1 MRGSRLVVL
10 AIVSCAA
17 AAVVATASARPT
29 APPTT
34 AVTYD
39 DFGEGYTLA
48 DYEAKW
54 SNPYGLGD
62 MAVAPGDTRSFADG
76 TFAIQD
82 APFRTSYDFS
92 VYDHLKYIA
101 ISNSSFAA
109 PPAGGSLTFSSQIT
123 ASTPGTQIGRVVHGS
138 YGPPGSYPSGAVYA
152 ASVFEGQQ
160 AGAVMNMI
168 NFETG

>member
-62 MAVAPGDTRSFADG
+62 MAEAPGDTRSFADG
-76 TFAIQD
+76 TFYIDD

-92 VYDHLKYIA
+92 VFDHLKYIA
-101 ISNSSFAA
+101 ISNDSFAV
-109 PPAGGSLTFSSQIT
+109 PTRGSVQFSSEIT
-123 ASTPGTQIGRVVHGS
+123 AATPGTIPGRVVHGT
-138 YGPPGSYPSGAVYA
+138 YGPPGSYPNGSPYTATVLQ
-152 ASVFEGQQ
+152 GQQ
-160 AGAVMNMI
+160 AGAVMNMVD
-168 NFETG
+168 F

>member
-54 SNPYGLGD
+54 SNPYGVGD
-62 MAVAPGDTRSFADG
+62 MGVAPGDTRSFADG
-76 TFAIQD
+76 TFYIDD
-82 APFRTSYDFS
+82 APFRTSFDFS
-92 VYDHLKYIA
+92 VFDHLKYIGT
-101 ISNSSFAA
+101 SNQSFAV
-109 PPAGGSLTFSSQIT
+109 PARGSLMFSSEIS
-123 ASTPGTQIGRVVHGS
+123 ALTPGTAAGRVVH
-138 YGPPGSYPSGAVYA
+138 
-152 ASVFEGQQ
+152 
-160 AGAVMNMI
+160 
-168 NFETG
+168 